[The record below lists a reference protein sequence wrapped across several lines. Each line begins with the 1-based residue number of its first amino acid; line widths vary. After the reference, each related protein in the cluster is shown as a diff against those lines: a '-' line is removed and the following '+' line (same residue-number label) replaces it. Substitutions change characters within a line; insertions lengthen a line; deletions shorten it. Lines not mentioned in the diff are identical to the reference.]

1 MSVARASKRRA
12 TAAARTLREISAG
25 ASTQL
30 EAHVEQAEVEAN
42 LEGWLSEQARHLNAL
57 TDTGNRLKLDYVQ
70 NARDKGEILSEVEN
84 RVSHIPGR
92 FLVWI
97 TSEAGIG
104 ISTARLYMDV
114 ARNYENVKERFVDS
128 NPLELTLRNVRDAI
142 RDKRQ
147 DAGGGKPGSGKRI
160 NAATQPTPDT
170 GDHVT
175 DDLPVQENAADND
188 HHNVVAP
195 PTNEK
200 AAKLIAT
207 ARTNHPP
214 SYKLTV
220 VTPEKSDLEKFG
232 EVLPSPITDFNAHS
246 VSVRIRLDDITVA
259 LEKVSKALVTTQP
272 KKVKIIVEL

>member
-1 MSVARASKRRA
+1 MSDVEKSKRKKSA
-12 TAAARTLREISAG
+12 TATK
-25 ASTQL
+25 L
-30 EAHVEQAEVEAN
+30 EALVEQPEVEAN
-42 LEGWLSEQARHLNAL
+42 LDGWLSEQARNLNAL
-57 TDTGNRLKLDYVQ
+57 KHTGNRLKLDYVQ

-84 RVSHIPGR
+84 RVSRIPGR
-92 FLVWI
+92 FFVWI
-97 TSEAGIG
+97 ASEAGIG

-114 ARNYENVKERFVDS
+114 ARNYDDVKERFADS

-147 DAGGGKPGSGKRI
+147 DAGRGKPRSGRPI

-170 GDHVT
+170 GDHIA
-175 DDLPVQENAADND
+175 DGIPVQEIAADKEQ
-188 HHNVVAP
+188 HNGVAL
-195 PTNEK
+195 PTNK
-200 AAKLIAT
+200 KGAKLLVA
-207 ARTNHPP
+207 AHPP

-220 VTPEKSDLEKFG
+220 TTPEKCDLEKFG

-259 LEKVSKALVTTQP
+259 LEKISKALVTTQP